1 MLRSLGPMHH
11 CLPVPQTCWVQSQ
24 TANLHYAQLTHFMG
38 DNNTYLPT
46 YQHGEVL
53 SEALE
58 QQF

>member
-1 MLRSLGPMHH
+1 MHH